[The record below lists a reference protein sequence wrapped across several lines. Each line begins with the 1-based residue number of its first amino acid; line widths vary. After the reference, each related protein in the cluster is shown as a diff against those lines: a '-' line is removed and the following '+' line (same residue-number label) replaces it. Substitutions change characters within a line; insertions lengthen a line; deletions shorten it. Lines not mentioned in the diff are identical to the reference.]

1 MHCNFKALDVA
12 RAILCVNYDILRQ
25 VHNLPKYAYQISTQF
40 YTGAGVNSP
49 KFCLWHVISVEC
61 VGWRFFRSILSVGVF
76 FPVVLCRK
84 ITEKHRYTRSVLS
97 GFQCGNRATL
107 QGEHKKVTP
116 YMTFV
121 NISAM
126 HEDFCM
132 RLYMLNSKILF
143 TTMLC

>member
-61 VGWRFFRSILSVGVF
+61 VRWRFF
-76 FPVVLCRK
+76 P
-84 ITEKHRYTRSVLS
+84 
-97 GFQCGNRATL
+97 
-107 QGEHKKVTP
+107 
-116 YMTFV
+116 
-121 NISAM
+121 
-126 HEDFCM
+126 
-132 RLYMLNSKILF
+132 
-143 TTMLC
+143 